1 MMTAFAPGQTVTSAK
16 PTVQVDAIL
25 APGTYRF
32 QLVVVD
38 DRNGVSAP
46 ANLLVRI
53 KTLEPLDT

>member
-1 MMTAFAPGQTVTSAK
+1 MAAFAPGQTVTSAK
-16 PTVQVDAIL
+16 PTVQVDATL

-38 DRNGVSAP
+38 DRNVVSAP

-53 KTLEPLDT
+53 TTQKALDT